1 MLQPAEQRDLQKSS
15 DNPSGRTR
23 RGRFAWAKGRLVTPQ
38 LTKEFIHQYSLEIN
52 RLKAEASSQQEAAR
66 DKLNN
71 LNAKIDNIV
80 DAIAAGNTSNALT
93 ERLEKLEREK
103 EHVLSNLE
111 EAEPDPVRIHPNAA
125 DLYIAKVGNLRQ
137 ALNKGDSRSEAA
149 QILRSLIEE
158 IRLHPIDGELRI
170 ELVGDL
176 ARLIG
181 FASDPAI
188 RKPGLG
194 INPGSTEWLVA
205 GRGFEPLT
213 FRL

>member
-1 MLQPAEQRDLQKSS
+1 MLKQ
-15 DNPSGRTR
+15 N
-23 RGRFAWAKGRLVTPQ
+23 AWKNLKGT
-38 LTKEFIHQYSLEIN
+38 
-52 RLKAEASSQQEAAR
+52 
-66 DKLNN
+66 
-71 LNAKIDNIV
+71 
-80 DAIAAGNTSNALT
+80 
-93 ERLEKLEREK
+93 
-103 EHVLSNLE
+103 
-111 EAEPDPVRIHPNAA
+111 EPDPVRIHPNAA

-137 ALNKGDSRSEAA
+137 ELYKENSRSEAA

-158 IRLHPIDGELRI
+158 VRLHPIDGELRI

-205 GRGFEPLT
+205 GTGLNEAPT
-213 FRL
+213 ITQHV